1 MNIEE
6 KNIAQF
12 RDEMTD
18 VFNRVHYTG
27 AQFRVMRHSTPVARL
42 VPEKFMSAIE
52 QLLDD
57 DSAIEETLELMLNP
71 EFRQEIEQA
80 VSEAE
85 AGQGV
90 AAEEFFKGGHG
101 S

>member
-52 QLLDD
+52 QLLDE

-71 EFRQEIEQA
+71 ELGQEIEQA

-85 AGQGV
+85 AGQGIP
-90 AAEEFFKGGHG
+90 AEEFFKGGHG